1 MAEDVDVEDLGGE
14 IARVLPSRVLVHDA
28 RVVDQDIHDAVVGR
42 EALGKRGDGGV
53 RGDVELEEGERALGL
68 AGLELREGSGAL
80 GGGPGGEDDVVGGGG
95 VGEGVG
101 CVVADA

>member
-1 MAEDVDVEDLGGE
+1 
-14 IARVLPSRVLVHDA
+14 VLIHDA
-28 RVVDQDIHDAVVGR
+28 RVVDQDIDNAVVGR
-42 EALGKRGDGGV
+42 DACDKGGDGGV

-68 AGLELREGSGAL
+68 AGLELREGRGAL
-80 GGGPGGEDDVVGGGG
+80 GGGAGGEDDVVGGGG